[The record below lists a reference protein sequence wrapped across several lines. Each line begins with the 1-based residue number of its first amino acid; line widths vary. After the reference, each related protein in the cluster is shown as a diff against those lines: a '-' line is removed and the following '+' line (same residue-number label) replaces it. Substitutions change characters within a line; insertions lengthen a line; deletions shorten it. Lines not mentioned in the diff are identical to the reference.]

1 LISAQSH
8 GTISLDLGTI
18 SLDASLLGT
27 ISAQLAGDT
36 RPFKTVSSAEFVH
49 DVNTDPICIVNGL
62 TKNWRLPGWRICWV
76 VGPRHCIDVL
86 GSVGSYMDGGANHPL
101 QKAALPF
108 LHPDFVIADA
118 LALQAHFRK
127 KRDFLIEQLTALGI
141 SVRKPEATFYI
152 WADTSKLPAPI
163 NNGVIF
169 FEYCIRFKVICVPVS
184 GLGRSSCEF
193 TWRAAVP
200 STARS
205 TAPARS
211 AHNVPCTC
219 VSLTLASG
227 HLLRHQPLPPPTI
240 PPEPVCGS
248 SAHVVRSSVAEPHQS
263 GGQHQGDD
271 RVGKHGQAAPVD
283 QTDARRR
290 NVRLNLYP
298 RGVSALFS
306 GLHTTIVE
314 F

>member
-8 GTISLDLGTI
+8 GTISLV
-18 SLDASLLGT
+18 ASSLGT

-227 HLLRHQPLPPPTI
+227 HLLRHQPLLTYEYKANTPSESPRNILPWPPLATVVTHLYSCYEKTRPESAGVAFPEDPVLCLQEVLHPPP
-240 PPEPVCGS
+240 
-248 SAHVVRSSVAEPHQS
+248 
-263 GGQHQGDD
+263 
-271 RVGKHGQAAPVD
+271 
-283 QTDARRR
+283 
-290 NVRLNLYP
+290 
-298 RGVSALFS
+298 
-306 GLHTTIVE
+306 
-314 F
+314 

>member
-1 LISAQSH
+1 MNGDSINEPTSTNPASCSALTQPLPSPASQPPPSPAERRTRTH
-8 GTISLDLGTI
+8 AHDLGTI
-18 SLDASLLGT
+18 SLDASSLGT

-49 DVNTDPICIVNGL
+49 DVNSDPICIVNGL

-108 LHPDFVIADA
+108 LRPEFVTADA
-118 LALQAHFRK
+118 LALQAHFRQ
-127 KRDFLIEQLTALGI
+127 KRDFLVEQLTALGI

-184 GLGRSSCEF
+184 GAGWVISLGAQRCPVRREVRRPLNRL
-193 TWRAAVP
+193 TMC
-200 STARS
+200 
-205 TAPARS
+205 PAR
-211 AHNVPCTC
+211 AFP
-219 VSLTLASG
+219 
-227 HLLRHQPLPPPTI
+227 
-240 PPEPVCGS
+240 
-248 SAHVVRSSVAEPHQS
+248 
-263 GGQHQGDD
+263 
-271 RVGKHGQAAPVD
+271 
-283 QTDARRR
+283 
-290 NVRLNLYP
+290 
-298 RGVSALFS
+298 
-306 GLHTTIVE
+306 
-314 F
+314 

>member
-1 LISAQSH
+1 MISAQSH

-18 SLDASLLGT
+18 SLDASSLGT

-184 GLGRSSCEF
+184 GLGG
-193 TWRAAVP
+193 AAWEDPAVN
-200 STARS
+200 SLGAQRC
-205 TAPARS
+205 PAR
-211 AHNVPCTC
+211 
-219 VSLTLASG
+219 
-227 HLLRHQPLPPPTI
+227 
-240 PPEPVCGS
+240 
-248 SAHVVRSSVAEPHQS
+248 
-263 GGQHQGDD
+263 
-271 RVGKHGQAAPVD
+271 
-283 QTDARRR
+283 
-290 NVRLNLYP
+290 
-298 RGVSALFS
+298 RGVRRPPDRLTMCPARAFP
-306 GLHTTIVE
+306 
-314 F
+314 